1 MRPEIIDLG
10 QKLAFHMINEDV
22 LFKEII
28 NFSLTEE
35 EASFLEQCILKD
47 RKNVNANTY
56 TMY

>member
-10 QKLAFHMINEDV
+10 QKLALHMVNEDV

-28 NFSLTEE
+28 NFDLTEE
-35 EASFLEQCILKD
+35 DASFLEECIFKC